1 MARDIFYNISQ
12 LEKLS
17 KELFRGLSYI
27 NALVLHSQPAR
38 NLLQKLKSEN
48 PPKKEKVS
56 NSIKQK
62 SLQDLVEKVMI
73 QKNITKTNKVKHK
86 QRFKKI
92 SKKMFLIKMFTH
104 KSNEDNEEDLALE
117 EEISSPTYF
126 SCTSSTS
133 LQFYSARSSL
143 GLGREH
149 FVKKIELSKL
159 FKF

>member
-27 NALVLHSQPAR
+27 NALVLHSQTAR

-126 SCTSSTS
+126 SCTTSSTS
-133 LQFYSARSSL
+133 LQFHSARSSL

-149 FVKKIELSKL
+149 FVKKMELSKL
-159 FKF
+159 F

>member
-1 MARDIFYNISQ
+1 
-12 LEKLS
+12 
-17 KELFRGLSYI
+17 
-27 NALVLHSQPAR
+27 
-38 NLLQKLKSEN
+38 
-48 PPKKEKVS
+48 
-56 NSIKQK
+56 
-62 SLQDLVEKVMI
+62 MI
-73 QKNITKTNKVKHK
+73 QKNISKTNKVKHK
-86 QRFKKI
+86 RRFKKI

-149 FVKKIELSKL
+149 FIKKNGI
-159 FKF
+159 FQTF